1 MAIPFAGI
9 DFARA
14 AIIGIEI
21 AAILSLGFVAG
32 KALHGLF
39 TGTMRSV
46 AKKTKTELDN
56 IMLEYLEKPVEL
68 VLIVSLLYAVSGLVE
83 NLSFINRTINLY
95 LYSILILLGA
105 YLLSEIVGA
114 LLKWAYVSNRARAV
128 DITLLP
134 FARKLSKILILLFG
148 LTIALSSIGIDITGI
163 LAITSVVGIIV
174 GLAAQETLANIF
186 AGLALQID
194 RPYVYNE
201 YLRLA
206 SGEVFRLKK
215 IGVRSSKLEDSDGN
229 VMAMTNSEFSKQRIT
244 NLSKRPSGYA
254 GSALIEFP
262 VGVKAAQAIGI
273 LSRKLEGCKKA
284 GTVGQKFDVWAEKA
298 GKDSFTLGAAFECK
312 NYSDIATVRR
322 ELNLAALE
330 YAQKSGKEK

>member
-1 MAIPFAGI
+1 MPLPFEGI
-9 DFARA
+9 DFAHA
-14 AIIGIEI
+14 ALVGVEII
-21 AAILSLGFVAG
+21 AILFIGFVAG
-32 KALHGLF
+32 KAIHSLF
-39 TGTMRSV
+39 TRTLSAM
-46 AKKTKTELDN
+46 AKSTKTELDN

-68 VLIVSLLYAVSGLVE
+68 MLIVSLLYAISGLVE
-83 NLSFINRTINLY
+83 NLSFINRTITLY

-114 LLKWAYVSNRARAV
+114 LLKWSYVSNRARAV

-148 LTIALSSIGIDITGI
+148 ITIALSAIGIDITGI
-163 LAITSVVGIIV
+163 LAITSVVGIIA

-206 SGEVFRLKK
+206 TGEVFRLKK
-215 IGVRSSKLEDSDGN
+215 IGVRSSKLEDSEGN

-244 NLSKRPSGYA
+244 NLSKRQNGYA
-254 GSALIEFP
+254 GSAFIEFP
-262 VGVKAAQAIGI
+262 VGVKAAQAMGV
-273 LSRKLEGCKKA
+273 LSRALGGRKKA
-284 GTVGQKFDVWAEKA
+284 GTIGQKFEVWAEKT
-298 GKDSFTLGAAFECK
+298 GKDNFTLGASFECK
-312 NYSDIATVRR
+312 NYGDIARVRR
-322 ELNLAALE
+322 ELSLAALE
-330 YAQKSGKEK
+330 FVQKK